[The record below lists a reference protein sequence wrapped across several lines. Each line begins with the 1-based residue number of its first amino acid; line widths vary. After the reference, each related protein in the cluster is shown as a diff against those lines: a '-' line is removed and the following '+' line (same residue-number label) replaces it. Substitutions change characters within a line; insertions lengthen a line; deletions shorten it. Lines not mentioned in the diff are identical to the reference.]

1 MAKDYKRIYFN
12 RNEKGYIHI
21 KYSEVPELVYILA
34 RKLGTDFLPKEI
46 IEEAKSKTFVSL
58 ADEEYTNIC
67 ERINS
72 TLEYRR
78 KLWELLD
85 DKKAKDQIFD
95 EQLRY
100 LKEKLSGCE
109 YIGFIPSSAEYS
121 SVDILCQSSDIYLAQ
136 RKNILRVNEDLS
148 KEILKQT
155 VEHYGDTVSP
165 VLRPL
170 LEK

>member
-1 MAKDYKRIYFN
+1 LAKDYKRIYFN

-34 RKLGTDFLPKEI
+34 RKLGTDFLPKKI

-58 ADEEYTNIC
+58 ADEEYTKIC

-78 KLWELLD
+78 KLWEL
-85 DKKAKDQIFD
+85 AKDQIFD

-100 LKEKLSGCE
+100 LKEKLPACA
-109 YIGFIPSSAEYS
+109 YIGFISPSAEYS
-121 SVDILCQSSDIYLAQ
+121 SVDILSQNHDIYLAQ
-136 RKNILRVNEDLS
+136 RKDILRVNEDLS